1 MQAILESLLPIF
13 LLIFLGY
20 TFKHLRFPGDGFW
33 EQADRFTYYALF
45 PALFIYKLS
54 NANLEGFDGTAF
66 IGSSLLAVAVLTIIL
81 VVLNKY
87 WLHFQGAAFTSVYQG
102 AVRFNSYVF
111 LALVSSL
118 YGDQGLILA
127 AFLITF
133 FVPIINICCISI
145 FSVYAS
151 QSSLSVMS
159 FIRSIIKNPLIIACF
174 TGGLLNFMGISIWS
188 PLNQTLAIL
197 SSAALPLGLLSVGVG
212 LHLDQIKA
220 AKLEIIVACFFKLL
234 IFPAVIAGSAML
246 LDVEG
251 IALSVLV
258 LFAALPTASTSH
270 ILSRE
275 LGGDV
280 RLMSAIITLQT
291 VLSIL
296 TLTAVLSVAI

>member
-1 MQAILESLLPIF
+1 MQAILDSLLPIF

-20 TFKHLRFPGDGFW
+20 TFKHLRFPGEGFW

-54 NANLEGFDGTAF
+54 NADLQGFEGTAF
-66 IGSSLLAVAVLTIIL
+66 ISSSLLAVAILTTIL
-81 VVLNKY
+81 VALNRA
-87 WLHFQGAAFTSVYQG
+87 WLHFSGAAFTSVYQG
-102 AVRFNSYVF
+102 ALRFNSYVF

-118 YGDQGLILA
+118 YGDEGLILA

-145 FSVYAS
+145 FSIYAS
-151 QSSLSVMS
+151 QSSLSPMS
-159 FIRSIIKNPLIIACF
+159 FIRSIIKNPLILACF
-174 TGGLLNFMGISIWS
+174 AGGAINVIGTGIWS
-188 PLNQTLAIL
+188 PLNQTLSVL

-220 AKLEIIVACFFKLL
+220 AKLEIIIACLFKLL
-234 IFPAVIAGSAML
+234 LFPAVIAGVAML
-246 LDVEG
+246 LGVEG

-291 VLSIL
+291 VMSMF
-296 TLTAVLSVAI
+296 TLMAVLSVAV

>member
-1 MQAILESLLPIF
+1 MQAIMESLLPVF

-20 TFKHLRFPGDGFW
+20 TFKLLRFPGDGFW

-54 NANLEGFDGTAF
+54 NANLEGFEGTAF
-66 IGSSLLAVAVLTIIL
+66 ISSSLLAVAVLTVIL
-81 VVLNKY
+81 VILNRA
-87 WLHFQGAAFTSVYQG
+87 WFHFSGAAFTSVYQG

-127 AFLITF
+127 AFLIIF
-133 FVPIINICCISI
+133 FVPVINICCIGI
-145 FSVYAS
+145 FSIYAS
-151 QSSLSVMS
+151 EASLSPMS
-159 FIRSIIKNPLIIACF
+159 FIRSIIKNPLIISCF
-174 TGGLLNFMGISIWS
+174 VGGVINFLGSGIWS
-188 PLNQTLAIL
+188 PLNQTLAVL

-220 AKLEIIVACFFKLL
+220 AKLEIVIACLFKLL
-234 IFPAVIAGSAML
+234 IFPVVIAGAAIL
-246 LDVEG
+246 LGVEG
-251 IALSVLV
+251 MALSVLV

-291 VLSIL
+291 VLSMF
-296 TLTAVLSVAI
+296 TLMAVLSVTT